1 MDGRRS
7 SGPIPIRSDSWLS
20 EPLALDGF
28 PLPQRPFDRRCRDR
42 SIAYVRETKDD
53 HRACGNDT
61 MDAYQY
67 LVLMSGHTRRH
78 TAQWNEV
85 KQDPKYPK

>member
-1 MDGRRS
+1 
-7 SGPIPIRSDSWLS
+7 
-20 EPLALDGF
+20 
-28 PLPQRPFDRRCRDR
+28 
-42 SIAYVRETKDD
+42 
-53 HRACGNDT
+53 